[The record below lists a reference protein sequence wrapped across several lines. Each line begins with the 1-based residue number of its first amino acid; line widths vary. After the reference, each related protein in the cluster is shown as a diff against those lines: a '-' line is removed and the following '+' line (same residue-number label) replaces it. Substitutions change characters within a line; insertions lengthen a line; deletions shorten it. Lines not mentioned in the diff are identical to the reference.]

1 MLYTTC
7 KYAPEELFS
16 GFGVPTMRLDPNPVS
31 FSCADGC
38 AHPNLCGF
46 AKAVIEEVR
55 MRDVRELII
64 TDCCDAMRR
73 TYDVLSGQQLDFLWF
88 LPLPHK
94 SGPAEVRMFAKYL
107 KELADAYGKYLGRP
121 FSAEDALAA
130 CRTSQSITA
139 PEDAA
144 LKDTLPEN
152 ATSENATSENA
163 TSENATPEDA
173 APCPLIHVLGAHG
186 GQLLLR
192 QVDEVFPGYEV
203 RDETCS
209 GNRHFPAGMAAGPDA
224 ADPDAFFLWY
234 ADLLLNGLQP
244 CMRMNS
250 SPNLQAHVESAIKK
264 HGDGVVFHTMKFC
277 DYYSFTYADLKDH
290 SKIPFLKIETDT
302 TPQSGGQLR
311 TRIEAYK
318 ETLEGLNGSMQSDK
332 NSQKMSQN
340 SSLKNSRSKIII
352 VAGID
357 SGSTSTDVVIMDS
370 GRNILGK
377 AIVATGMSASKSAS
391 AALEAALREA
401 GLSRSSLRGVAAT
414 GYGREII
421 EMEKQ
426 TITEITC
433 HAKGAHFLFPGIR
446 TIIDIGGQDSKVIRI
461 DEEGR
466 VLHFVMNDKCAA
478 GTGRFLEMQAKALGL
493 SMEEM
498 SRLGL
503 SWKEDVRISSMCT
516 VFAESEVISLVAGD
530 TPVNDIIHGL
540 NMAVAQKTES
550 LVRRGKGEPAFAMTG
565 GVSRNAGVVNCL
577 ESTLSSHMHIS
588 DLSQFCGAIGAALM
602 LL

>member
-121 FSAEDALAA
+121 FSTEDALAA
-130 CRTSQSITA
+130 CRSSQTITA
-139 PEDAA
+139 PEG
-144 LKDTLPEN
+144 
-152 ATSENATSENA
+152 
-163 TSENATPEDA
+163 A
-173 APCPLIHVLGAHG
+173 APGPLIHVLGAHG

-209 GNRHFPAGMAAGPDA
+209 GNRHFPSDMTACADA
-224 ADPDAFFLWY
+224 TDPDTFFLWY

-264 HGDGVVFHTMKFC
+264 SGDGVVFHTMKFC

-318 ETLEGLNGSMQSDK
+318 ETLEGLSGSMQQEK
-332 NSQKMSQN
+332 NSKK
-340 SSLKNSRSKIII
+340 SSLNSNQSSSQKNSRSKNII

-370 GRNILGK
+370 ARNILGK

-401 GLSRSSLRGVAAT
+401 GLARSSLRGVAAT

-478 GTGRFLEMQAKALGL
+478 GTGRFLEMQARALGL

>member
-121 FSAEDALAA
+121 FSTEDALAA
-130 CRTSQSITA
+130 CRSSQTITA
-139 PEDAA
+139 PEGAA
-144 LKDTLPEN
+144 HG
-152 ATSENATSENA
+152 S
-163 TSENATPEDA
+163 
-173 APCPLIHVLGAHG
+173 LIHVLGAHG

-209 GNRHFPAGMAAGPDA
+209 GNRHFPSDMTACADA
-224 ADPDAFFLWY
+224 ADPDTFFLWY

-264 HGDGVVFHTMKFC
+264 SGDGVVFHTMKFC

-318 ETLEGLNGSMQSDK
+318 ETLEGLSGSMQQEK
-332 NSQKMSQN
+332 NSKK
-340 SSLKNSRSKIII
+340 SSLNSNQSSSQKNSRSKNII